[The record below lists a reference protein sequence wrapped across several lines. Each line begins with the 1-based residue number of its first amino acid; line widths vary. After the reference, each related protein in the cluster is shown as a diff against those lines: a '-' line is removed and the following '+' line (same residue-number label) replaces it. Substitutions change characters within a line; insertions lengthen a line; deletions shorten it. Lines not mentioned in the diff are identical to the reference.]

1 MEKIVNSD
9 SSFFSFLG
17 PFLGPFRA
25 ALALLFATN
34 ANLTKKFVKFNIS
47 IKNALLEFDFGL
59 EK

>member
-17 PFLGPFRA
+17 PFRA

-34 ANLTKKFVKFNIS
+34 AKLTKKFVKFNIS
-47 IKNALLEFDFGL
+47 IKNALLEFEFGS